1 MRDGSPGGTPAPTE
15 ANAWAVTLACARVH
29 AITTSL
35 SSGVLRIEQLA
46 AAALLL
52 VLVVSACVVVRRVAS
67 ERVFSQNAGIVRATL
82 ALALA
87 VLALRLALF
96 PPSFVHANLHGP
108 TIVDDILGAPA
119 VAGGRG
125 RGFGQTTFLVLGLV
139 ARLAGRTFETVAR
152 TNAVCGVASLVVAG
166 LLAARWSGRAVCLPL
181 ALAVG
186 ALQPALARIACSE
199 DAHVMAGFFGLL
211 ALLAADRYGERR
223 DRAALVLAVASTCL
237 MLDSRQTFYPWAF
250 FVPAVILAR
259 GGRAVA
265 RQPEAL
271 AAFAVIAGAMTLRLL
286 ETGASEPAQVLIL
299 PAALGSV
306 RSLGALLVHHPLLD
320 VRRYALGSLPLEV
333 LGIVTARRWL
343 GWRVYAVL
351 LAATFLFTL
360 PFGFPAVGVECSFR
374 TPALLLAVVAAA
386 WGAERLWRGGPYLRA
401 AFLAL
406 AVVGPVVLPS
416 WSALREPTP
425 ITLEYLFVRDVAR
438 PALGARFEIAELA
451 PRDPMPSYRLARFE
465 IDAPRVDV
473 YALPQADLARGQVY
487 FLRGLQCRARSG
499 LELTGVTSKV
509 ETLPFSQ
516 LRDMAVPAFEHT
528 RPAGASSSEQRPECT
543 RILAGAE
550 PVGPALTIDAG
561 SDENPFVFYGD
572 DSVQVQFYRLRPPPG

>member
-1 MRDGSPGGTPAPTE
+1 
-15 ANAWAVTLACARVH
+15 VH

-35 SSGVLRIEQLA
+35 SSGVLRVEQLA

-52 VLVVSACVVVRRVAS
+52 ILAVSAGVVARRVAS
-67 ERVFSQNAGIVRATL
+67 EGVFSRNAGIVRATL

-108 TIVDDILGAPA
+108 TLVDDILGEPA

-125 RGFGQTTFLVLGLV
+125 RGFGQATFLVLGLV
-139 ARLAGRTFETVAR
+139 ARIVGRTFETVAR
-152 TNAVCGVASLVVAG
+152 TNAVCGVASLVLAG

-186 ALQPALARIACSE
+186 ALQPALARISCSE
-199 DAHVMAGFFGLL
+199 DAHGLAGFFGLL
-211 ALLAADRYGERR
+211 ALVSADRYGERR

-250 FVPAVILAR
+250 FVPTVIFAR

-265 RQPEAL
+265 KQPEAL
-271 AAFAVIAGAMTLRLL
+271 AAGALIAGAMTLRLL
-286 ETGASEPAQVLIL
+286 ETGTSEPAQVLIL

-306 RSLGALLVHHPLLD
+306 RSLAALLLHHPLLD
-320 VRRYALGSLPLEV
+320 IRRYALGSLPLEV

-374 TPALLLAVVAAA
+374 TPVLLLAVVAGA
-386 WGAERLWRGGPYLRA
+386 WGADRLWRAGPYLRA
-401 AFLAL
+401 VFLAF
-406 AVVGPVVLPS
+406 AVAAPVVLPS

-425 ITLEYLFVRDVAR
+425 ITREYLFVRDVAR
-438 PALGARFEIAELA
+438 PALGAHFEIAELA
-451 PRDPMPSYRLARFE
+451 PRDPMPSYRLASFE
-465 IDAPRVDV
+465 IDAPRVD
-473 YALPQADLARGQVY
+473 AASLARGQVY

-499 LELTGVTSKV
+499 LELMGVTSKV
-509 ETLPFSQ
+509 ETLSFSQ
-516 LRDMAVPAFEHT
+516 LRDMAVPAFEHA

-543 RILAGAE
+543 RILEGAE
-550 PVGPALTIDAG
+550 PVGPTLTIDDAP
-561 SDENPFVFYGD
+561 DEAPFVFYGD
-572 DSVQVQFYRLRPPPG
+572 DPVPIQFYRLRPPPG